1 MKKILYLVMV
11 GWFLLS
17 IGAVRAAYT
26 APQNPEII
34 PQPVG
39 KAVAGKSLTI
49 RVDVAEGFARVVYVR
64 LYFRRPPENDF
75 RYINMVKGTGAY
87 VGTIA
92 GEFILE
98 PVLQYFFVVLY
109 DNNVVVTFPQLE
121 PYTKPE
127 EVAVQKATAPVA
139 ATGRSERNSQA
150 VKAPNNPSRTP
161 AQEFR
166 TQPAGNILIL
176 SPEPD
181 ETVSQNEVVIA
192 VSFFGMNQPIDTT
205 AVIFHIDGMNVSRMV
220 KTSAILASYTS
231 NQLAPGQHSVQV
243 SVKDRRGNTVGSAS
257 WSFLVVRSEEGQ
269 TPSAPQVDK
278 FSARIFSDFRHENVS
293 ARTEDLLMLGGNF
306 SGQVGPLRYSGRG
319 TFSSLESDQAQPRN
333 RYQLSVTLPWLGVS
347 LGDNYPRFNNL
358 MLWGKRVRGLESY
371 LHLGFINVDFA
382 MGESN
387 RAVEGDLTKHRF
399 GTFRQNVLAIR
410 PSIGG
415 GKNFQFGITLV
426 KVKDDTA
433 SIKHGYAP
441 KDNVVIGPDLLL
453 AFDRHRIEFRVF
465 SAFSLL
471 TNNTK
476 GGPITSAEIEDAIG
490 SSLPFDP
497 AAVESYLII
506 NDSMQPIDPTQ
517 LTSTAYDAQLQLR
530 YFSNTMRLGYKRIGS
545 EYQSLANP
553 YLRKDLKGVYFSD
566 RLRLFQNR
574 VYLQFGY
581 ENYDD
586 NFSQEDGRPIT
597 KLSVLEYSAGFYP
610 GATYPRL
617 YFHLRNYYR
626 DNRLAVLDTALVY
639 DEYTDEFVDLPV
651 DERENNLNQD
661 LSLQLA
667 YNIPAFQARHDLSVG
682 YLTSNRMDRRT
693 NLLVN
698 AMNPSTDLSAIV
710 QMISVRSV
718 FDNLPLTTLISFA
731 TNRNDALG
739 GASKLQFTL
748 FNIGA
753 EYALLQN
760 KLSLFTDLYTNSAS
774 GKTKVTVPTPSGP
787 NSSTFYQD
795 FTRTVFRIGG
805 LYRITSTHFIL
816 LDWNIIKF
824 ADSGVDNLGHS
835 NPSFTDQMLRL
846 RYEKRF

>member
-1 MKKILYLVMV
+1 MMLGFCL
-11 GWFLLS
+11 FTL
-17 IGAVRAAYT
+17 GAVNDGFS

-34 PQPVG
+34 PQSVG
-39 KAVAGKSLTI
+39 KAVAGKNLTI
-49 RVDVAEGFARVVYVR
+49 RVDVTEGFVRVVYVR

-75 RYINMVKGTGAY
+75 RFINMVKEAGSYT
-87 VGTIA
+87 GTIS
-92 GEFILE
+92 GEFIQE

-109 DNNVVVTFPQLE
+109 DNNVVLTHPQME

-127 EVAVQKATAPVA
+127 EVAVQKAAAPVT
-139 ATGRSERNSQA
+139 ATRSSGRTGEGPKPQA
-150 VKAPNNPSRTP
+150 NLPRTP
-161 AQEFR
+161 AQDLR
-166 TQPAGNILIL
+166 TKAANNILIL

-181 ETVSQNEVVIA
+181 ETVSQDEVVIA
-192 VSFFGMNQPIDTT
+192 VSFFGLSEPIDTT
-205 AVIFHIDGMNVSRMV
+205 LIIFHIDGMNVSKKV
-220 KTSAILASYTS
+220 QTSGILASYTS
-231 NQLAPGQHSVQV
+231 NQLTPGRHSVQV
-243 SVKDRRGNTVGSAS
+243 SAKDRRGNTVGPVS
-257 WSFLVVRSEEGQ
+257 WSFQVLRSEEAQ
-269 TPSAPQVDK
+269 PPSAPKADK
-278 FSARIFSDFRHENVS
+278 FSARIFSDFRHEKVS
-293 ARTEDLLMLGGNF
+293 DRTEDLFMAGGNF
-306 SGQVGPLRYSGRG
+306 SGQIGPLRYSGRG

-333 RYQLSVTLPWLGVS
+333 RYQLSVSLPWLGIA

-371 LHLGFINVDFA
+371 IHLGFINLDFA

-387 RAVEGDLTKHRF
+387 RAVEGDMQKHRY

-426 KVKDDTA
+426 KVKDDTS
-433 SIKHGYAP
+433 SIKYGYAP

-471 TNNTK
+471 TNNIT
-476 GGPITSAEIEDAIG
+476 GGPITSAEIEDAVG
-490 SSLPFDP
+490 SALPFDP
-497 AAVESYLII
+497 ASVEKYLII

-517 LTSTAYDAQLQLR
+517 LTSAAYDAQLQLR

-545 EYQSLANP
+545 EYRSLANP
-553 YLRKDLKGVYFSD
+553 YLRRDIKGLYFSD

-574 VYLQFGY
+574 VYVQFGY

-610 GATYPRL
+610 GAAYPRI

-639 DEYTDEFVDLPV
+639 DEYTDEFVDMPV

-667 YNIPAFQARHDLSVG
+667 YNIPAFQAHHDVSLG

-693 NLLVN
+693 NLLVS

-710 QMISVRSV
+710 QMISIRSV
-718 FDNLPLTTLISFA
+718 FDNLPLTTLLSFA

-739 GASKLQFTL
+739 GASKLKFTMI
-748 FNIGA
+748 NIGA
-753 EYALLQN
+753 EYGLFRN
-760 KLSLFTDLYTNSAS
+760 RLSLFTDLYTNTAS
-774 GKTKVTVPTPSGP
+774 GKTEITMPTPSGP
-787 NSSTFYQD
+787 STSTFHQD
-795 FTRTVFRIGG
+795 FTRTLFRIGG
-805 LYRITSTHFIL
+805 LYRISSTHFIL

-824 ADSGVDNLGHS
+824 ADSGVDNLGNK
-835 NPSFTDQMLRL
+835 NPSFTDNMMRL